1 MRRALIAMLVTLVF
15 VGTASAGG
23 WSPLKGNARG
33 TTARTAVV
41 DPRSGGVVSAN
52 ARLQPVIG
60 SVQRTG
66 HFTNPLTHKSK
77 YTGTV
82 YNPLSGQFSKQ
93 TFRR

>member
-1 MRRALIAMLVTLVF
+1 MRRALIATLVMLVF
-15 VGTASAGG
+15 VGTANAGG
-23 WSPLKGNARG
+23 WSPLKGSTRG
-33 TTARTAVV
+33 TTARTGFV

-52 ARLQPVIG
+52 ATLQPVIG

-66 HFTNPLTHKSK
+66 HFTNPFTHKSK

-93 TFRR
+93 AFRR